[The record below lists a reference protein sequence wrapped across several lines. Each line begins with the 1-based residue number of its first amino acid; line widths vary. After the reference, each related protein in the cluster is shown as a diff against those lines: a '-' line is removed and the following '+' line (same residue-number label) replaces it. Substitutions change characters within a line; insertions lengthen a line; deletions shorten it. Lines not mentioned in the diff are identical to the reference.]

1 MNKELPKLI
10 LNLYPRDPVYFAVR
24 GHRYRLE
31 GIRDDELY
39 YDELAA
45 PNLFTLLDVESGDA
59 IEFSGRSAADR
70 LCHYPLEGGTT
81 IQDDENAFD
90 YVIYDGRIK
99 DCVRFRVLVS
109 SCFSKGF
116 FDRLHGVCDRLGM
129 RLLCETCVPYWKIDG
144 LDEIGVVTDRAPNIP
159 YEKWTEIFEFLFY
172 HKDYHIEGFDTSGWC
187 GMEICRYTTPEET
200 EKLDEENYFVIMG
213 ISDPCFTGDV
223 PYCDI
228 YGKPLKKS

>member
-1 MNKELPKLI
+1 MKKELPKLL
-10 LNLYPRDPVYFAVR
+10 LNLYHRDPVYFAVQ

-39 YDELAA
+39 HDELAA
-45 PNLFTLLDVESGDA
+45 PNLFTLLDVESGEV
-59 IEFSGRSAADR
+59 IEFSGKSAADS
-70 LCHYPLEGGTT
+70 LCQYPLEGGAT

-99 DCVRFRVLVS
+99 DCVWFRVLVS

-116 FDRLHGVCDRLGM
+116 FDRLRALCQQLGM

-144 LDEIGVVTDRAPNIP
+144 WDEIFAVTDGAPVMSCDAWI
-159 YEKWTEIFEFLFY
+159 EVFEALFL
-172 HKDYHIEGFDTSGWC
+172 HKDHFIERDDSTALHGVL
-187 GMEICRYTTPEET
+187 ICRYTTPEEA

-213 ISDPCFTGDV
+213 IPHACFTGEV
-223 PYCDI
+223 PYRD
-228 YGKPLKKS
+228 